1 MPLARLSTK
10 SQVVIPVSIRK
21 SLKLRPGDLLEIEM
35 EDGQIIMRKAADSA
49 LEQLLEC
56 ASDVWK
62 GYHRELETMREE
74 WDK

>member
-21 SLKLRPGDLLEIEM
+21 SLKLRPGDVLEIEM
-35 EDGQIIMRKAADSA
+35 EDEQIIMRKAPGSA

-56 ASDVWK
+56 TSDIWK
-62 GYHRELETMREE
+62 GYDRELETIREE